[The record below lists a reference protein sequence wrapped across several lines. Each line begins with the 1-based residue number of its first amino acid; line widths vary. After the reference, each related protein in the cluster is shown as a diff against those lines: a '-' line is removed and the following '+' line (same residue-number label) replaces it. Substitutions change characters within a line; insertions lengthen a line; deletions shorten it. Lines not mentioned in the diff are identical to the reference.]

1 MALLTRN
8 TLKNF
13 FKSGSSPTEVNFS
26 DLIDSTMNKVDDG
39 IGKSQEDGMIFAPQG
54 KSRRLISFFEHIK
67 NRNPLFS
74 ISFSDDNLTKGIS
87 FDDSKK
93 ESCLFLKDGTH
104 VGIGTK
110 MPQHTL
116 DVKGFI
122 GMKGRVGTYV
132 QGAIPA
138 DREWHNIIENLDG
151 CQAFEVMAKAA
162 GRKGRG
168 KYAMVH
174 AVALSTFG
182 ISNNKIRK
190 TTANYGPFWHRIQL
204 RWKSD
209 SHYSYHLQIRTRSH
223 YGLDDNERPYM
234 IQYHITNLWPYHSQI
249 EQREQKEE
257 NVANPTEN
265 LTADSFDL

>member
-13 FKSGSSPTEVNFS
+13 FKSGSAPTEVNFS

-39 IGKSQEDGMIFAPQG
+39 IGKNQEDGMIFALQG
-54 KSRRLISFFEHIK
+54 KSRRVVSFFEHIK

-74 ISFSDDNLTKGIS
+74 ISFSDDKLTKGIS
-87 FDDSKK
+87 FDDSEK
-93 ESCLFLKDGTH
+93 ESCLFLKDGTQ

-110 MPQHTL
+110 RPQHTL
-116 DVKGFI
+116 DVKGFV
-122 GMKGRVGTYV
+122 GMKGRVGTYL
-132 QGAIPA
+132 QGTIPA
-138 DREWHNIIENLDG
+138 DREWHNIIENLDD

-168 KYAMVH
+168 KYSMVH
-174 AVALSTFG
+174 AIAISTFG
-182 ISNNKIRK
+182 KSHSRIRK
-190 TTANYGPFWHRIQL
+190 TTAHYSAFWHRIQL

-209 SHYSYHLQIRTRSH
+209 SQHNYHLQMRTRSH
-223 YGLDDNERPYM
+223 YGLDENELPYM
-234 IQYHITNLWPYHSQI
+234 IQYNITNLWPHNIQQ
-249 EQREQKEE
+249 ETEE
-257 NVANPTEN
+257 GSNFKPVEK